1 MLVALQNISDQGF
14 KNKKPLGLKDLVRS
28 MLSTL
33 HGYWTQAESYQKFLY
48 FIGAILVV
56 SGLFHIGVIIVT
68 GGSWEGPVSWRKP
81 IVFSFS
87 GGVTCLSIAWIK
99 TFLPKHRVR
108 GWLLSGI
115 LGISMLV
122 EVFLIIMQ
130 RWRGVP
136 SHFNF
141 STTFDAAIFNA
152 MAILIVFVEIVII
165 VVMFW
170 SFFSLKAPS
179 SMAWAIRI
187 GLVVLVISQVFGN
200 LIIQNGIPKVI
211 DFESGEFISEG
222 LNSANIFGASG
233 LMKLPHALSLHAV
246 QVLPVLAWLLL
257 FTNWSESQR
266 TRTVIV
272 AIVGYAGLMLVSAFQ
287 TFSGLAP
294 FAMHLLVALVL
305 GFSVISV
312 VGAYIAALTGLRQ
325 TLGPN
330 VLSPV
335 ATNDREEY

>member
-1 MLVALQNISDQGF
+1 VSENVLPKKDVDTLSDM
-14 KNKKPLGLKDLVRS
+14 VSS

-48 FIGAILVV
+48 SISAILVV
-56 SGLFHIGVIIVT
+56 SGIFHLGVIIVT

-81 IVFSFS
+81 IVFGFS
-87 GGVTCLSIAWIK
+87 GGVSCLSIAWIM

-122 EVFLIIMQ
+122 EVFLVTIQ
-130 RWRGVP
+130 KWRGVP

-141 STTFDAAIFNA
+141 STTFDAAVFNS
-152 MAILIVFVEIVII
+152 MGILIVFVEIVII

-179 SMAWAIRI
+179 SIAWAIRV
-187 GLVVLVISQVFGN
+187 GLIVLVISQVFGN

-211 DFESGEFISEG
+211 DFETGEFISKG
-222 LNSANIFGASG
+222 LNSTNIFGVSG
-233 LMKLPHALSLHAV
+233 LMKIPHALSLHAV

-272 AIVGYAGLMLVSAFQ
+272 AIVGYAGLVMASAFQ

-294 FAMHLLVALVL
+294 FEIHLLVALVIGVSL
-305 GFSVISV
+305 IGV

-325 TLGPN
+325 TLGQTA
-330 VLSPV
+330 VS
-335 ATNDREEY
+335 ASASNDKAEVS